1 MSTLTVTATVTDST
15 GATGSATASCTI
27 GESFVLGQTEPTAA
41 NTGLNVLGLTED
53 DIPAARIVNGDLTVN
68 DAWVTANG
76 SSPTRWWVKGFLN
89 FTATTP
95 VKFYN
100 SVFEGRTFTG
110 TAPREAV
117 IRARNGSAP
126 VTATISFENCLL
138 KVVQPDVGISTA
150 AGERLGSFYRCDISG
165 GSDLIDY
172 WAPAVPDVLGCYL
185 HDYSF
190 WANDPKHTNDGSH
203 PGWSHNDL
211 IQNSGSDGADVRGSA
226 LWCYAAPGVGDV
238 AVLEAGGFPDR
249 DWGTSIMLTPS
260 TSRITGF
267 MAEENWVYGGQCP
280 ICLPLQSGGS
290 FNNGNSWTVRNN
302 RHGDLP
308 HKYGSNSRQLIRW
321 GNTMGPAAGSCS
333 GSVFLSTPG
342 VPAAL
347 RGTALPAAVLQGN
360 NDSSGQLMVRV
371 LQT

>member
-1 MSTLTVTATVTDST
+1 VTALTVTVTVTDST
-15 GATGSATASCTI
+15 GGVGTATASCTI
-27 GESFVLGQTEPTAA
+27 QDAFVLGQTEPTAA
-41 NTGLNVLGLTED
+41 NTGLNVLGLTTA
-53 DIPAARIVNGDLTVN
+53 DIPAAKIVNGDLTVN
-68 DAWVTANG
+68 DAWVAANG
-76 SSPTRWWVKGFLN
+76 SMPTRWWVKGFVN

-95 VKFYN
+95 VKFHN
-100 SVFEGRTFTG
+100 SIFEGRTFTG
-110 TAPREAV
+110 TAPREAI

-172 WAPAVPDVLGCYL
+172 WAPSVPDVRGCYL
-185 HDYSF
+185 HDYTF
-190 WANDPKHTNDGSH
+190 WDNDPKHTNDGSH

-211 IQNSGSDGADVRGSA
+211 IQNSGSVNGRIRGNS
-226 LWCYAAPGVGDV
+226 LDCRAAAGTGDV
-238 AVLEAGGFPDR
+238 ATLISSGFPDR
-249 DWGTSIMLTPS
+249 DWGTSVMFTPS
-260 TSRITGF
+260 TSTITGVEV
-267 MAEENWVYGGQCP
+267 EENWLYGGQCP

-290 FNNGNSWTVRNN
+290 FNTGNSWTVRNN

-308 HKYGSNSRQLIRW
+308 HKYGTNSRQIIRW
-321 GNTMGPAAGSCS
+321 GNTMGPAASSCS
-333 GSVFLSTPG
+333 GNVFLSTAG

-347 RGTALPAAVLQGN
+347 QGTALPAAILQGN
-360 NDSSGQLMVRV
+360 NDASGQLMVRV